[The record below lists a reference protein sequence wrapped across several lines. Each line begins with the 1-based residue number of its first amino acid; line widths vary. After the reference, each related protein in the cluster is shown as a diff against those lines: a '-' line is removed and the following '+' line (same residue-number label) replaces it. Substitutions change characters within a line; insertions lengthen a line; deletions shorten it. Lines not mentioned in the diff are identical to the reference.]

1 MQIKNRNR
9 MKRRGEEVMSE
20 KTGKKK
26 KKNKYNKEE
35 ERQLLR
41 EEKQR
46 RRLLILP
53 PIEDCQERL
62 VSPSPYLVHQQRLLS
77 MLANSCIRS

>member
-1 MQIKNRNR
+1 MLIKNSNR

-20 KTGKKK
+20 KTGKKKK

-46 RRLLILP
+46 RLLIFPL
-53 PIEDCQERL
+53 IEDCQERV